1 MTIDVF
7 CEGLNKLKS
16 WGYGNLEINE
26 IKSTWLGGLK
36 LNTKDGKIYHIL
48 VDKNGKVVISGE

>member
-26 IKSTWLGGLK
+26 IKSSWLGGLK
-36 LNTKDGKIYHIL
+36 LNTKYCKIYHIL
-48 VDKNGKVVISGE
+48 VDKNKKVNISRE

>member
-26 IKSTWLGGLK
+26 IKSSWLGGLK

-48 VDKNGKVVISGE
+48 VDKNKKVNISRE